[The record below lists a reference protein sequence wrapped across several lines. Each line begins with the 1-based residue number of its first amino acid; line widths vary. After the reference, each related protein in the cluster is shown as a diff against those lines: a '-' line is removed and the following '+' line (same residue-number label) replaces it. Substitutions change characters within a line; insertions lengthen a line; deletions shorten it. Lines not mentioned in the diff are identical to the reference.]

1 MSSSL
6 ISTIKSA
13 ILTETNADVKIH
25 ERSLASALIEYNK
38 DSEHNAWQDFKL
50 ILKLSKGKS
59 LIFTRWLLRFVYLI
73 FLGIIGLVY
82 LICNVI
88 YFVFTAGK
96 WRGMKKASSGIN
108 AIIVSL
114 FFIFAIVSIV
124 YALTFNIREVVLFPG
139 NAHVNAEGVISID
152 QPCHETHSFFLLNSA
167 TLWQS
172 TGIPISEGD
181 VVYITASGSV
191 YSDVAELKKH
201 TQNNVKLKY
210 ERNLYNVNAH
220 KGDTKSAKYCI
231 YGRGKKDTN
240 AQFGTLLYKI
250 SSENSQKYRIY
261 NDDTASL
268 INQIDFSESKLK
280 KSFKFEAKTSGIL
293 YLAFNDIYLDEIIV
307 NKIKDTNNRNTDTYK
322 ELESLVKTI
331 DKVSLDSFNYKDSKL
346 RECPDIWFKDNL
358 GEILVN
364 IRVEKNI
371 GTTEKSY
378 PFSLFASAYRNIKH
392 RMDEIKDI
400 AGYSEKDNIPNGD
413 SINNTDNSKG
423 GDSSA
428 IGQVVATEND
438 ENIRFPLLSF
448 LGSFPV
454 FWIVLILLL
463 FFAIDII
470 ISAIL
475 RNLDK
480 KQITIREI
488 FQKLKI
494 RIRKLKIYKY
504 YESHKRRI

>member
-13 ILTETNADVKIH
+13 ILTETSADVKIH

-59 LIFTRWLLRFVYLI
+59 LILTRWVLTLVYLI
-73 FLGIIGLVY
+73 FLGIIGLIYFV
-82 LICNVI
+82 CNII

-139 NAHVNAEGVISID
+139 NAHINAEGVISID

-172 TGIPISEGD
+172 TGISISEGD
-181 VVYITASGSV
+181 VVHITASGSV
-191 YSDVAELKKH
+191 YSDVAELKNH

-210 ERNLYNVNAH
+210 NRNLYNVNAH
-220 KGDTKSAKYCI
+220 QGDTNSAKYCI
-231 YGRGKKDTN
+231 YGRGEKDTN

-250 SSENSQKYRIY
+250 SSENSHKYRIY
-261 NDDTASL
+261 NDDRDTL
-268 INQIDFSESKLK
+268 IRQIDFSENKLR
-280 KSFKFEAKTSGIL
+280 KSYDFTADTSGIL
-293 YLAFNDIYLDEIIV
+293 YLAFNDIYLDDIIV
-307 NKIKDTNNRNTDTYK
+307 KEIMKNTTSDTYK
-322 ELESLVKTI
+322 DLDELIRTI
-331 DKVSLDSFNYKDSKL
+331 DSVPQLTSTFNYKTSNL
-346 RECPDIWFKDNL
+346 RKCPNIWFKDNL

-413 SINNTDNSKG
+413 SINNTDNSKE

-428 IGQVVATEND
+428 IGQVVVTEND
-438 ENIRFPLLSF
+438 EHIRFPLLSF
-448 LGSFPV
+448 LGSFPI
-454 FWIVLILLL
+454 FWIILILLL